1 MSPRRKR
8 PVPTFP
14 CPNCGADVKRG
25 ALACRECGSDDL
37 TGWSDETAYD
47 DLDLPDP
54 GHDWW
59 AEEELARRAGAAGLP
74 TWVLWTAFATLLGV
88 VLFALR

>member
-1 MSPRRKR
+1 MSPKRKR

-54 GHDWW
+54 DRDWW
-59 AEEELARRAGAAGLP
+59 AEEQLAQRAGAAGLP
-74 TWVLWTAFATLLGV
+74 TWVVWTALATLLGV